1 MAAACPVT
9 RVPLAQKKVAK
20 LGGSF
25 LGNDVVSS
33 AKGGFT
39 GAAVSVKAAA
49 LEKKQKKAMV
59 KAVVAEP
66 VPSKAAVRHSN
77 ARKGL
82 AECWVIA
89 WAKSLLCQMSQV
101 RPKRADPKSVVAVIL
116 GGGAGTRLFPLTKTR
131 AKPAV
136 SWQLDIIENPYRQS
150 YRK

>member
-49 LEKKQKKAMV
+49 FEKKQRKAMV

-77 ARKGL
+77 ARQGL
-82 AECWVIA
+82 AEC
-89 WAKSLLCQMSQV
+89 
-101 RPKRADPKSVVAVIL
+101 
-116 GGGAGTRLFPLTKTR
+116 
-131 AKPAV
+131 
-136 SWQLDIIENPYRQS
+136 
-150 YRK
+150 